1 MKTDWIVAVYK
12 ADKRCKAGE
21 RFVAKYP
28 FSGMDRETVE
38 RELRELTAQLY
49 PQKQGWRFD
58 VQERYATVVNLMS
71 GKPVQIEADQRGGP
85 CDPSMER
92 YWSM

>member
-1 MKTDWIVAVYK
+1 MSKKDWTVAVYK

-28 FSGMDRETVE
+28 FSGMTRETVE

-49 PQKQGWRFD
+49 PKKDGWRFD
-58 VQERYATVVNLMS
+58 VQERYMTVKNLMT
-71 GKPVQIEADQRGGP
+71 GKDVQIEADTP
-85 CDPSMER
+85 WCCNPASET

>member
-1 MKTDWIVAVYK
+1 MKQDWIVSVYK
-12 ADKRCKAGE
+12 RDKRTKKGE

-49 PQKQGWRFD
+49 PQKDGWRFD
-58 VQERYATVVNLMS
+58 VKERYVTVKSLMT
-71 GKPVQIEADQRGGP
+71 GEDVQIEAEDRGGP